1 MKDDDKKDEKKYTAN
16 KAIFVMMDDREL
28 SFDVPLS
35 EYNHCINNMQPGNK
49 IQPSY
54 NLLFRCA
61 VNDETRDAVKY
72 CSQNGLVLDLFA
84 EVLSGYRPQVEF
96 AVKK

>member
-35 EYNHCINNMQPGNK
+35 EYNH
-49 IQPSY
+49 S
-54 NLLFRCA
+54 
-61 VNDETRDAVKY
+61 
-72 CSQNGLVLDLFA
+72 
-84 EVLSGYRPQVEF
+84 
-96 AVKK
+96 